1 MRVILILALA
11 AVFSFPQ
18 TVAAQ
23 CGASPAPDLPDG
35 HLMMNFSATERR
47 DVEQD
52 LLVTTLS
59 YSATNRDVRA
69 LQNEVNSTMKKAL
82 ERVKREKEVEAQTGA
97 YQVYETSDPHTKER
111 LWRGSQN
118 ITLKSKNADDLLA
131 LSGDLQD
138 MKLATHGLS
147 YTLDPETAASVKDSL
162 MEAALIQL
170 QQRADR
176 AAKALGK
183 SSASLREVTI
193 VNEDASYSN
202 LQMYERSMVA
212 DDAAMDMAVPVAQAG
227 ETTISLSVSA
237 TAVLKP

>member
-1 MRVILILALA
+1 MRLILFAVSALLLILPQN
-11 AVFSFPQ
+11 AV
-18 TVAAQ
+18 AQ
-23 CGASPAPDLPDG
+23 CGASPAPDIPDG

-59 YSATNRDVRA
+59 YSATNRDVST
-69 LQNEVNSTMKKAL
+69 LQNEVNSTMKKVL
-82 ERVKREKEVEAQTGA
+82 ERVKREKKIEAQTGA
-97 YQVYETSDPHTKER
+97 YQVYETSDPRTKER

-118 ITLKSKNADDLLA
+118 ITLKSRNADDLLA

-162 MEAALIQL
+162 MEAALIKL

-183 SSASLREVTI
+183 SSASLREVTV

-202 LQMYERSMVA
+202 PQMYERSMVA
-212 DDAAMDMAVPVAQAG
+212 EDDAMDMAAPVAQAG
-227 ETTISLSVSA
+227 ETTISLSVNA